1 MAKAQ
6 YEGMFL
12 FPAGQVDPDAAVSQ
26 VRGIIERHHGKVLVL
41 KKWDERKLAYEIRKH
56 KRGLYVLCYFTAPGS
71 AVSAITRD
79 VQLSDDLLRVLIT
92 DASHLNEE
100 EMAAV
105 EPQPPAPPP
114 PPFGDRP
121 PRRREDHPTEV
132 ANA

>member
-12 FPAGQVDPDAAVSQ
+12 FPAGQVDPEAAINQ
-26 VRGIIERHHGKVLVL
+26 VRGIVERHHGKVLVI
-41 KKWDERKLAYEIRKH
+41 KKWDERKLAYEIKKH
-56 KRGLYVLCYFTAPGS
+56 KRGLYILCYFTAPGP

-79 VQLSDDLLRVLIT
+79 VQLSDEILRVLIT

-105 EPQPPAPPP
+105 EPQQPAPPP

-121 PRRREDHPTEV
+121 PRRRDEFPPEL